1 MPLIWWLIV
10 IGGPI
15 SCASAGAI
23 TTWLFTRAHYERRLD
38 SVYED
43 GWRAGRQWYPPE
55 VSVAAVTLTELPSA
69 APAVPLPAPERHAER
84 QAALPALRGL
94 PGRHGAP
101 QDGSGM
107 FDDLEAIASV
117 RAMFDRIRTDLGLQ
131 P

>member
-1 MPLIWWLIV
+1 MPLIWWLVV
-10 IGGPI
+10 ICGPI

-38 SVYED
+38 AVYED

-55 VSVAAVTLTELPSA
+55 IDPGAVTLTVPASA
-69 APAVPLPAPERHAER
+69 VAQMALPAPERAAER
-84 QAALPALRGL
+84 QAALPAPRGL

-101 QDGSGM
+101 EDGSGL
-107 FDDLEAIASV
+107 FADLEAIATV
-117 RAMFDRIRTDLGLQ
+117 RATFDRIRTDLGLQ